1 MIDPAD
7 VSDLQLED
15 VEDYTADYPP
25 PGFPNAED
33 NIHTAGS
40 GDESATGRVSYR
52 RSKFMGLIR
61 GNKWVSGLLF
71 VMVVVLIAIIGAAVS
86 GGSKAPSSG
95 SSNLADSGATHQ
107 APITI
112 DPESLDPDIT
122 GPLMDSLVSAYERH
136 GLDATPLG
144 VDAGET
150 PQRKAFYWMATD
162 ENLDDMDHTQ
172 KMQRYAL
179 AVFYYSTNSVKTP
192 YTESPKP
199 WESAHLWLS
208 KAHTCEWKGIVC
220 NSQQHVE
227 GIDLENNNLTGSLAP
242 ELGILGSKLT
252 SIDLTSNLIYMKNED
267 FDAFEKLENLETLL
281 MDDNYLEYT
290 KGLPWQFQKLTK
302 MQKMRLS
309 YNLFSGELETEHK
322 VISKMSQLTH
332 LEIES
337 NFLTG
342 KMPDIVGEMS
352 NLVYIYLRRNEMT
365 FNLDF
370 LKKGQLTNLCKL
382 RLRAVSEEL
391 FVANIHGLT
400 L

>member
-1 MIDPAD
+1 MIDSVD
-7 VSDLQLED
+7 VNELQLED

-33 NIHTAGS
+33 NIHTAGV
-40 GDESATGRVSYR
+40 GDESPTGKVSYR
-52 RSKFMGLIR
+52 RAKLMGVIC
-61 GNKWVSGLLF
+61 GNKWVSGLIF
-71 VMVVVLIAIIGAAVS
+71 VMVVVLIAIIGAVAG

-95 SSNLADSGATHQ
+95 SSNSNYGADTGPTHQ

-112 DPESLDPDIT
+112 DPESLDPEIT
-122 GPLMDSLVSAYERH
+122 GPLMTSLLSAYERH
-136 GLDATPLG
+136 GLEATPLG

-162 ENLDDMDHTQ
+162 ENLEGMDHTQ

-179 AVFYYSTNSVKTP
+179 AVFYYSTNSVATP

-208 KAHTCEWKGIVC
+208 KSHTCEWKGIVC

-227 GIDLENNNLTGSLAP
+227 GIDLENNNLTGSLPP
-242 ELGILGSKLT
+242 EIGILGNKLT
-252 SIDLTSNLIYMKNED
+252 SIDLTSNLIYMHQED
-267 FDAFEKLENLETLL
+267 FDAFKQLENLETLL
-281 MDDNYLEYT
+281 MDDNYLEYS
-290 KGLPWQFQKLTK
+290 KGLPWQFQELTK

-309 YNLFSGELETEHK
+309 YNLFSGELESEHK

-342 KMPDIVGEMS
+342 NMPEIIGEMS

-382 RLRAVSEEL
+382 
-391 FVANIHGLT
+391 
-400 L
+400 